1 MTNVALKE
9 IHIANEKKRDANVR
23 FVSLIKESDPKFAYK
38 GKSIKNSRLL
48 ISSDETSED
57 NLIKKYKNKLAQKI
71 LEEDVDL
78 DIDYAGKFIGD
89 IDRIL
94 FNSKNEILY
103 TPPKIKEVVFNKE
116 GKEIKKQN
124 PKEIVPNVRDDTP
137 PLKWTGKFFKRE
149 DILKKFVITKSIQL
163 RHVDGLTFQFL
174 YDMAKTLDNK
184 KSLMFIGG
192 GKSGKDP
199 LIFQTNGS
207 PYRGFIDGRINKNKY
222 QLILRLSNMELKKI
236 RNG

>member
-78 DIDYAGKFIGD
+78 DIEYAGKYIGD

-149 DILKKFVITKSIQL
+149 EILKKFVITKSIQL

-199 LIFQTNGS
+199 LIFQTNGI
-207 PYRGFIDGRINKNKY
+207 PYRGFIDGRINKNQY

-236 RNG
+236 N

>member
-57 NLIKKYKNKLAQKI
+57 DLIKKYKNKLAQKI

-78 DIDYAGKFIGD
+78 DIEYAGKYIGD

-103 TPPKIKEVVFNKE
+103 SPPKIKEVVFNKE

-149 DILKKFVITKSIQL
+149 EILKKFVITKSIQL
-163 RHVDGLTFQFL
+163 RHVDGLTFEFL

-199 LIFQTNGS
+199 LIFQTNGN
-207 PYRGFIDGRINKNKY
+207 PYRGFIDGRIKKKQY
-222 QLILRLSNMELKKI
+222 QLILRLSNMELKK
-236 RNG
+236 

>member
-78 DIDYAGKFIGD
+78 DIDYAGKFVGD

-116 GKEIKKQN
+116 EKEIKKQN
-124 PKEIVPNVRDDTP
+124 PKEIIPNVRDDTP

-149 DILKKFVITKSIQL
+149 EILKKFVITKSIQL

-199 LIFQTNGS
+199 LIFQTNGN
-207 PYRGFIDGRINKNKY
+207 PYRGFIDGRINKKQY
-222 QLILRLSNMELKKI
+222 QLILRLSNMELKK
-236 RNG
+236 

>member
-78 DIDYAGKFIGD
+78 DIDYAGKFVGD

-124 PKEIVPNVRDDTP
+124 PKETVPNVRDDTP

-149 DILKKFVITKSIQL
+149 EILKKFVITKSIQL
-163 RHVDGLTFQFL
+163 RHVDGLTFEFL

-199 LIFQTNGS
+199 LIFQTNGN
-207 PYRGFIDGRINKNKY
+207 PYRGFLDGRINKKQY
-222 QLILRLSNMELKKI
+222 QLILRLSNMELKK
-236 RNG
+236 

>member
-57 NLIKKYKNKLAQKI
+57 NLIKKFKNKLAQKI

-78 DIDYAGKFIGD
+78 DIEYAGKYIGD

-149 DILKKFVITKSIQL
+149 EILKKFVITKSIQL
-163 RHVDGLTFQFL
+163 RHVDGLTFEFL
-174 YDMAKTLDNK
+174 YDMAKILDNK

-199 LIFQTNGS
+199 LIFQTNGN
-207 PYRGFIDGRINKNKY
+207 PYRGFIDGRIKKKQY
-222 QLILRLSNMELKKI
+222 QLILRLSNMELKK
-236 RNG
+236 

>member
-57 NLIKKYKNKLAQKI
+57 NLIKKFKNKLAQKI

-78 DIDYAGKFIGD
+78 DIDYAGKFVGD

-94 FNSKNEILY
+94 FNSKDEILY
-103 TPPKIKEVVFNKE
+103 TPPEIKEVLFNKE
-116 GKEIKKQN
+116 GEETKKQS
-124 PKEIVPNVRDDTP
+124 PKEIIPNVRDDTP

-149 DILKKFVITKSIQL
+149 EILTKFVITKSIQL
-163 RHVDGLTFQFL
+163 RHVDGLTFEFL

-199 LIFQTNGS
+199 LIFQTNGN
-207 PYRGFIDGRINKNKY
+207 PYRGFIDGRIKKKQY
-222 QLILRLSNMELKKI
+222 QLILRLSNMELKK
-236 RNG
+236 

>member
-57 NLIKKYKNKLAQKI
+57 NLIKKFKNKLAQKI

-78 DIDYAGKFIGD
+78 DIEYAGKYIGD

-137 PLKWTGKFFKRE
+137 PLKWTGKFFKRGE
-149 DILKKFVITKSIQL
+149 ILKKFVITKSIQL
-163 RHVDGLTFQFL
+163 RHVDGLTFEFL
-174 YDMAKTLDNK
+174 YDMAKTLNNK

-199 LIFQTNGS
+199 LIFQTNGN
-207 PYRGFIDGRINKNKY
+207 PYRGFIDGRIKKNQY
-222 QLILRLSNMELKKI
+222 QLILRLSNMELKK
-236 RNG
+236 

>member
-57 NLIKKYKNKLAQKI
+57 NLIKKYKNNLSQKI

-78 DIDYAGKFIGD
+78 DIEYAGKYIGD

-103 TPPKIKEVVFNKE
+103 SPPKIKEVVFNKE

-149 DILKKFVITKSIQL
+149 EILKKFVITKSIQL
-163 RHVDGLTFQFL
+163 RHVDGLTFEFL
-174 YDMAKTLDNK
+174 YDMAKTLDSK

-199 LIFQTNGS
+199 LIFQTNGN
-207 PYRGFIDGRINKNKY
+207 PYRGFIDGRIKKKQY
-222 QLILRLSNMELKKI
+222 QLILRLSNMELKK
-236 RNG
+236 

>member
-9 IHIANEKKRDANVR
+9 IHIANEKKRDANVK

-48 ISSDETSED
+48 ISSDETSE
-57 NLIKKYKNKLAQKI
+57 NSLIKKFKNKLAQKI

-78 DIDYAGKFIGD
+78 DIEYAGKYIGD

-149 DILKKFVITKSIQL
+149 EILKKFVITKSIQL

-207 PYRGFIDGRINKNKY
+207 PYRGFIDGRINKNQY

-236 RNG
+236 N

>member
-38 GKSIKNSRLL
+38 GKRIKNSRLL
-48 ISSDETSED
+48 INSNETSED
-57 NLIKKYKNKLAQKI
+57 SLIKKFKNKLAQKI

-78 DIDYAGKFIGD
+78 DIEYAGKYIGD

-149 DILKKFVITKSIQL
+149 EILKKFVITKSIQL
-163 RHVDGLTFQFL
+163 RHIDGLTFEFL
-174 YDMAKTLDNK
+174 YNMAKTLDNK

-199 LIFQTNGS
+199 LIFQTNGN
-207 PYRGFIDGRINKNKY
+207 PYRGFIDGRIKKKQY
-222 QLILRLSNMELKKI
+222 QLILRLSNMELKK
-236 RNG
+236 

>member
-1 MTNVALKE
+1 MTNIALKE

-57 NLIKKYKNKLAQKI
+57 NLIKKYKNNLAQKI

-78 DIDYAGKFIGD
+78 DIEYAGKYIGN

-94 FNSKNEILY
+94 FSSKNEILY

-116 GKEIKKQN
+116 GKEIKKQD
-124 PKEIVPNVRDDTP
+124 PKEITPNVRDDTP
-137 PLKWTGKFFKRE
+137 PLKWTGKFFKRD

-163 RHVDGLTFQFL
+163 RHVDGLTFEFL
-174 YDMAKTLDNK
+174 YGMAKTLNDK

-199 LIFQTNGS
+199 LIFQTNGN
-207 PYRGFIDGRINKNKY
+207 PYRGFLDGRVNKNQY
-222 QLILRLSNMELKKI
+222 QLILRLSNMELRK
-236 RNG
+236 